1 MTALTHS
8 TDWHTASSAPALCRG
23 PGAGTS
29 GELDTETG
37 VEPVQQTSGE
47 TVKAYTRA
55 GADGDD
61 FNLSCD
67 GWAESWPGHR
77 GLRSRHGLGDL
88 SITECQPPFRVTAR
102 THPSSIL
109 QSSGPGSGSGGQ
121 WLLRVRPGRGLAVYS
136 DNRRFWWEWG
146 APTRFKYKLV
156 MTPGFMDLIGTQI
169 PRAVPS
175 LVEAISCR
183 QK

>member
-67 GWAESWPGHR
+67 GWAESWPGH
-77 GLRSRHGLGDL
+77 GMGSAHGTDWGTCLSRSANLPSEWQREP
-88 SITECQPPFRVTAR
+88 IP
-102 THPSSIL
+102 HPSFRARA
-109 QSSGPGSGSGGQ
+109 QAPAPVDNGSSGEARERIGC
-121 WLLRVRPGRGLAVYS
+121 LLWQSEILMGVRGP
-136 DNRRFWWEWG
+136 DTF
-146 APTRFKYKLV
+146 
-156 MTPGFMDLIGTQI
+156 
-169 PRAVPS
+169 
-175 LVEAISCR
+175 
-183 QK
+183 